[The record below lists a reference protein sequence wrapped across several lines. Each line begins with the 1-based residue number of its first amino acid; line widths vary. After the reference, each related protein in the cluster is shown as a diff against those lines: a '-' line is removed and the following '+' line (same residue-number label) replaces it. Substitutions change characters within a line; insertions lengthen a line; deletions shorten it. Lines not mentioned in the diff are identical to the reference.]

1 MPNAVVKLIYSR
13 TLEICY
19 LKYQVY
25 FKRVYEEASKVF
37 DQSNLV
43 VWG

>member
-1 MPNAVVKLIYSR
+1 MPNAVVKLIYSQ

-19 LKYQVY
+19 QKYQVY
-25 FKRVYEEASKVF
+25 FKRVFEEASNVF
-37 DQSNLV
+37 DQNYLV